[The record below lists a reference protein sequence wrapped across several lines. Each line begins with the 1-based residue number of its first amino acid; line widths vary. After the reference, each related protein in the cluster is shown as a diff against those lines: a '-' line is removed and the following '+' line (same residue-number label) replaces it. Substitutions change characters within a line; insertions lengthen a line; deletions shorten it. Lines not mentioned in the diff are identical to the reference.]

1 MSKAISDALTQVLHD
16 SRQISGI
23 SQRSLAKSLCRSLS
37 TIQAWEYG
45 TSKPPF
51 EGVVEW
57 LDICGVN
64 PLRFYLQCLHPDFFD
79 GLSVDSGTNDLRST
93 VVKYFSDIAP
103 DSEIRKMAFM
113 LFAGTGSSWS
123 GQIDELCAINHL
135 QIKDRID
142 IAELIFSRYN
152 VAKATNN
159 LRQPEMIPPDMDNF
173 RAAINSCYKA
183 VSEGKDEYSL

>member
-1 MSKAISDALTQVLHD
+1 MSKAFSDALTQVLHD
-16 SRQISGI
+16 SRLVSGI

-79 GLSVDSGTNDLRST
+79 GLSVESHTDDLRST

-123 GQIDELCAINHL
+123 GQLDELCAINHL
-135 QIKDRID
+135 QIKDRIG
-142 IAELIFSRYN
+142 IAELIHSKYT
-152 VAKATNN
+152 VAESTNGI
-159 LRQPEMIPPDMDNF
+159 RQPEMIRPDMKNF
-173 RAAINSCYKA
+173 RAAIDSCYKA
-183 VSEGKDEYSL
+183 VAEGKDEYTV